1 MACSCYMVG
10 TKVECTR
17 LTVSRN
23 LFREQ
28 TWGRAVRAPN
38 NSRELGALL
47 ICGGCFLPVDLC
59 FLRVPESFF
68 AAPFPLSARAGR
80 SRPHFAPKLALY
92 IVLACVMMCR
102 RLTYE
107 IRKQD
112 VVGRRGSAVDESWP
126 GGGSRRYFRVPE

>member
-1 MACSCYMVG
+1 MACSCYMIS
-10 TKVECTR
+10 TKVECT
-17 LTVSRN
+17 LLVVGRN

-47 ICGGCFLPVDLC
+47 NLWRFFPSGGFALPSAFLNHRC
-59 FLRVPESFF
+59 

-80 SRPHFAPKLALY
+80 LRPHFAPKLVLY
-92 IVLACVMMCR
+92 TVLAWVMMCR

-107 IRKQD
+107 ID

-126 GGGSRRYFRVPE
+126 GGGSRPYFRVPE